1 MSKKICLKEHINL
14 FFKIQGTTG
23 MEEFH
28 RLKHILKISPSE
40 NRQEKRL

>member
-1 MSKKICLKEHINL
+1 MFLKEHISL
-14 FFKIQGTTG
+14 FFKIQGMIG

-28 RLKHILKISPSE
+28 RVKHIMKISPSE

>member
-1 MSKKICLKEHINL
+1 MSKKMCLKEHISL

-28 RLKHILKISPSE
+28 RLNHILRISPPE
-40 NRQEKRL
+40 NRQEKCL